1 MNDTYPAPPAAGG
14 RQLKPFQVA
23 RPLNIVILGLSITS
37 SWGNGHATT
46 YRALVRALVQRGHRV
61 LFLER
66 NMPWYAENR
75 DLPNPPYGCTELYT
89 DLDELKTRFEGP
101 VATADLVIVGSYV
114 PDGVAAGDWVLATAM
129 GVPAFYDIDTPIT
142 LSKLEHG
149 DYEYLAPHQIGRYA
163 LYLSFAGGRVLEQL
177 EQVYHSPA
185 ARPLYCAVDPDLY
198 YPERHDLQWDL
209 GYMGTYSPDRQ
220 PGLDRLLLEPARQ
233 LHERHFVVAGPNFPL
248 VESWPGNVKHFTHLA
263 PDRHRAFYN
272 EQRFTLNLT
281 RAAMAAVGFSP
292 SVRLFEA
299 GACGVPI
306 ISDTW
311 EGLDTFFAP
320 GEEILVA
327 ASPADVTEM
336 IQDIP
341 ETQRAAIGARARA
354 AVLARHTAAHRALEL
369 ESYVAEV
376 GVSVAQAG
384 QVTAAP
390 ATSTAAARAHERGF

>member
-1 MNDTYPAPPAAGG
+1 MNDNYPAPPSAGG
-14 RQLKPFQVA
+14 RKPKPLPAA

-46 YRALVRALVQRGHRV
+46 YRALVRALAARGHRV

-66 NMPWYAENR
+66 NMPWYADNR
-75 DLPNPPYGCTELYT
+75 DLPNPPYGCTELYA
-89 DLDELKTRFEGP
+89 DVDELKTRFEGP
-101 VATADLVIVGSYV
+101 VRTADLVIVGSYV
-114 PDGVAAGDWVLATAM
+114 PDGVAVGDWVLATTL

-142 LSKLEHG
+142 LSKLDQG
-149 DYEYLAPHQIGRYA
+149 DYEYLAPHQISQYA
-163 LYLSFAGGRVLEQL
+163 LYLSFAGGKVLEQL
-177 EQVYHSPA
+177 EQTYRSPA

-198 YPERHDLQWDL
+198 YPERHELQWDL

-220 PGLDRLLLEPARQ
+220 PGLERLLLEPARQ
-233 LHERHFVVAGPNFPL
+233 LHEFRFVIAGPNFPQ
-248 VESWPGNVKHFTHLA
+248 VESWPGNVMRFTHLA

-306 ISDTW
+306 ISDYW
-311 EGLDTFFAP
+311 EGLDTFFTP

-327 ASPADVTEM
+327 ASPAEVIEM
-336 IQDIP
+336 LQDIP

-354 AVLARHTAAHRALEL
+354 AVLARHTAAHRAMEL
-369 ESYVAEV
+369 EGYVAAV
-376 GVSVAQAG
+376 G
-384 QVTAAP
+384 TAAVFSH
-390 ATSTAAARAHERGF
+390 TG